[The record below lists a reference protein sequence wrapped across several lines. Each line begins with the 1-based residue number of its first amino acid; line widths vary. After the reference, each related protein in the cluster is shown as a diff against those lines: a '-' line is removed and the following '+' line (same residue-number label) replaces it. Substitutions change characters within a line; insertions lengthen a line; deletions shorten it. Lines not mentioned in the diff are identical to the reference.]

1 MLLGRVKAGSAPKVP
16 TVKAPLRCQLRPIS
30 LEDKLPGFHV
40 ATPSKPQRL

>member
-1 MLLGRVKAGSAPKVP
+1 MLLGWVKAGSAPKVP